1 MNFGITLPNFGKYAN
16 KNEIIKIATAAEELG
31 FDSIWVSDHVII
43 PDSHEGFGNVF
54 YDPFITL
61 SYVAANTSNTSLGIS
76 VIILPYRN
84 PVVLAKMISTLDEL
98 SGGRII
104 LGIGAGWLEKE
115 FQALGISFNKRGE
128 MTDEYL
134 KVLKTLWTQD
144 NPSFKGK
151 HFNFSDIKFLPKPI
165 QKPYPPIWVGG
176 GSNKAIERAVIN
188 GDGWHPVGLT
198 PQELKE
204 KLKYVNELLL
214 KHNKDNFTISLR
226 RNLEIN
232 NNKNISEDDTLR
244 GPVKKI
250 ITGIKEYKELGV
262 KHMVLHFL
270 SGTSKGALSTMR
282 TFSKE
287 IKPHI

>member
-262 KHMVLHFL
+262 DHMVLHFL
-270 SGTSKGALSTMR
+270 SGTSEGVLSTMK

-287 IKPHI
+287 IRHQI